1 MIEKKAIFIRV
12 IMISSLVILAA
23 VAIFIKLIFVQVE
36 FADEVAFNDPAVA
49 MKDIPSPRGNI
60 YDVNGNLL
68 AISMPVYTIAIDATQ
83 SSDTLFHNNYQK
95 LADGLSDIFSD
106 VSSAEFSKKLRQARR
121 NKKQYLKL
129 RSGVRFSELQ
139 LVKTLPILKEG
150 RYDGGFVFT
159 QQTKRIKPFGHL
171 CERTIGYARD
181 RSDVGIEKAYNHYLK
196 GQDGKRLMQKIN
208 GGIWKPINNTQD
220 VEPVVGSD
228 VYSTIDIRIQDIAQT
243 ALLRSLEKYEAENGS
258 VILMDVKTG
267 AIRAM
272 SSLERTPEG
281 KYAENFNYAIGAAYE
296 PGSTFKLASLLV
308 ALEDGLVDT
317 SHVVDTKNGAFKFYD
332 RKMTDSNYNRGGHGK
347 ISVGKAF
354 EVSSNI
360 GIARTIVNCYKDNPQ
375 RFIDRLARLGI
386 SDKLDFELIGEAEP
400 WIKNTNDST
409 WSGVSLPW
417 IAFGYEIKM
426 SALQILALYNAV
438 ANDGEFVKPRVVD
451 KVKRAEK
458 VFENWSGGEVL
469 NPSICSDKT
478 INILQNLLVG
488 AVRNGTAQNI
498 YSEKYSSAGKTGTA
512 KIAIDG
518 SYGSEYRASFA
529 GYFPAENPKYS
540 CVVVVS
546 KPKKEIGFYG
556 NIVAAPVFKELR
568 DNLFA
573 EEAIEI
579 PEIAKSFNH
588 DYIGSSKDL
597 NAIHKVLDYPKYQAS
612 QNERWLKSDNTAFQ
626 TLEFSGDVIPDVKG
640 MVAMDALYLLENMGL
655 EVDFK
660 GQGKVVK
667 QSLKAGAKIKENQII
682 ELILSS

>member
-1 MIEKKAIFIRV
+1 MTNKKAIFIRV
-12 IMISSLVILAA
+12 IMISSLVIVAA
-23 VAIFIKLIFVQVE
+23 VAIFIQLIFVQVE
-36 FADEVAFNDPAVA
+36 FSDAIAFNDPAVA
-49 MKDIPSPRGNI
+49 MIDVPSPRGNI

-83 SSDTLFHNNYQK
+83 PSDTLFENNYLK
-95 LADGLSDIFSD
+95 LADGLSGIFSD
-106 VSSAEFSKKLRQARR
+106 VPSSEFSKKLRHARR
-121 NKKQYLKL
+121 DKKQYLKL

-150 RYDGGFVFT
+150 RYDGGFVYT
-159 QQTKRIKPFGHL
+159 QQTKRMQPFGHL
-171 CERTIGYARD
+171 CERTIGYAREK
-181 RSDVGIEKAYNHYLK
+181 SDVGIEKAYNHYLK

-272 SSLERTPEG
+272 SSLERTSEG

-296 PGSTFKLASLLV
+296 PGSTFKLASLLI
-308 ALEDGLVDT
+308 ALEDGVVDT
-317 SHVVDTKNGAFKFYD
+317 SYVVDTKNGAFKFYD
-332 RKMTDSNYNRGGHGK
+332 RTMKDSNYHRGGHGK

-360 GIARTIVNCYKDNPQ
+360 GIARTIVNHYKDDPQ
-375 RFIDRLARLGI
+375 RFIDRLARLGV

-417 IAFGYEIKM
+417 MAFGYEIKM

-438 ANDGEFVKPRVVD
+438 ANDGELVKPRLVD

-458 VFENWSGGEVL
+458 IIESNDVEVL
-469 NPSICSDKT
+469 NPSICSEKT
-478 INILQNLLVG
+478 IQILQNLLIG
-488 AVRNGTAQNI
+488 AVKKGTAQNI

-512 KIAIDG
+512 KIALEG

-540 CVVVVS
+540 CMVVVS

-579 PEIAKSFNH
+579 PEIAKTFDH

-597 NAIHKVLDYPKYQAS
+597 NAIHDFLDYPKYQAS
-612 QNERWLKSDNTAFQ
+612 QNERWLKSDDKAFQ
-626 TLEFSGDVIPDVKG
+626 TLKFIGDVVPNVKG

-660 GQGKVVK
+660 GQGRVIK

>member
-1 MIEKKAIFIRV
+1 MTDKKAIFIRV
-12 IMISSLVILAA
+12 IMISSLVIIAA

-36 FADEVAFNDPAVA
+36 FSDEVAFNDPAVA
-49 MKDIPSPRGNI
+49 MIDIPSPRGNI

-68 AISMPVYTIAIDATQ
+68 AISMPVYTIAIDVTQ
-83 SSDTLFHNNYQK
+83 PSDTLFENNYLK
-95 LADGLSDIFSD
+95 LADGLSDIFGD
-106 VSSAEFSKKLRQARR
+106 VSSSEFSKKLRHARR
-121 NKKQYLKL
+121 YKKQYLKL

-150 RYDGGFVFT
+150 RYDGGFVYT
-159 QQTKRIKPFGHL
+159 QQTKRIQPFGHL
-171 CERTIGYARD
+171 CERTIGYAREK
-181 RSDVGIEKAYNHYLK
+181 SDVGIEKAYNHYLK

-228 VYSTIDIRIQDIAQT
+228 VYSTIDVRIQDVAQT

-272 SSLERTPEG
+272 SSLERTSEG

-308 ALEDGLVDT
+308 ALEDGVVDT
-317 SHVVDTKNGAFKFYD
+317 AHVVDTKNGAFKFYD
-332 RKMTDSNYNRGGHGK
+332 RTMKDSNYHRGGHGE

-360 GIARTIVNCYKDNPQ
+360 GIARTIVNHYKDDPQ

-386 SDKLDFELIGEAEP
+386 SDKLDFELLGEAEP

-417 IAFGYEIKM
+417 MAFGYEIKM

-438 ANDGEFVKPRVVD
+438 ANDGELVKPRLVD

-458 VFENWSGGEVL
+458 VIESNDVEVL

-478 INILQNLLVG
+478 IQILQNLLIG
-488 AVRNGTAQNI
+488 AVKNGTAQNI
-498 YSEKYSSAGKTGTA
+498 YSEKYSSAGKTGTS
-512 KIAIDG
+512 KIALEG

-529 GYFPAENPKYS
+529 GYFPAQNPKYS
-540 CVVVVS
+540 CMVVVS

-579 PEIAKSFNH
+579 PEVSKTFNH
-588 DYIGSSKDL
+588 NYIGSSKEL
-597 NAIHKVLDYPKYQAS
+597 NAIHQILDYPKYTAS
-612 QNERWLKSDNTAFQ
+612 QNERWLKSDHTAFQ
-626 TLEFSGDVIPDVKG
+626 TLEFSDDVIPDVKG
-640 MVAMDALYLLENMGL
+640 MVAMDALYLLENLGV
-655 EVDFK
+655 EVDLK
-660 GQGKVVK
+660 GQGKVIK
-667 QSLKAGAKIKENQII
+667 QSLKAGAKIKDNQKIA
-682 ELILSS
+682 LILSS

>member
-1 MIEKKAIFIRV
+1 MIDKKAIFIRV
-12 IMISSLVILAA
+12 IMISLLVIVAA
-23 VAIFIKLIFVQVE
+23 VAIFIQLIFVQVE
-36 FADEVAFNDPAVA
+36 FSDVVAFNDPAVS
-49 MKDIPSPRGNI
+49 MIDIPSPRGNI

-83 SSDTLFHNNYQK
+83 PSDTLFDNNYLK

-106 VSSAEFSKKLRQARR
+106 VSSSEFSKKLRHARR
-121 NKKQYLKL
+121 QKKQYLKL

-139 LVKTLPILKEG
+139 IVKTLPILKEG
-150 RYDGGFVFT
+150 RYDGGFVYT
-159 QQTKRIKPFGHL
+159 QQTKRIQPFGHL
-171 CERTIGYARD
+171 CERTIGYARE

-208 GGIWKPINNTQD
+208 GGIWKPISNTQD
-220 VEPVVGSD
+220 IEPVVGSD
-228 VYSTIDIRIQDIAQT
+228 IYSTIDIRIQDIAQT

-272 SSLERTPEG
+272 SSLERTSEG

-308 ALEDGLVDT
+308 ALEDGVVDT
-317 SHVVDTKNGAFKFYD
+317 SQVVDTKNGAFKFYD
-332 RKMTDSNYNRGGHGK
+332 RTMKDSNFHRGGHGK

-360 GIARTIVNCYKDNPQ
+360 GIARTIVNHYKDDPQ
-375 RFIDRLARLGI
+375 RFIDRLACLGI
-386 SDKLDFELIGEAEP
+386 SDRLDFELIGEAEP

-417 IAFGYEIKM
+417 MAFGYEIKM

-438 ANDGEFVKPRVVD
+438 ANDGELVKPRVVD

-458 VFENWSGGEVL
+458 VIEFNDVEVL

-478 INILQNLLVG
+478 IQILQNLLIG
-488 AVRNGTAQNI
+488 AVKKGTAQNI

-512 KIAIDG
+512 KIALEG

-540 CVVVVS
+540 CMVVVS

-579 PEIAKSFNH
+579 PELAKTFKH
-588 DYIGSSKDL
+588 GHIISSKDL
-597 NAIHKVLDYPKYQAS
+597 NAIHHLLDYPKYEAF
-612 QNERWLKSDNTAFQ
+612 QNERWLKSDNKVFQ
-626 TLEFSGDVIPDVKG
+626 TIEFSGNVIPNVKG
-640 MVAMDALYLLENMGL
+640 MVVMDALYLLENMGL

-660 GQGKVVK
+660 GQGRVIK

>member
-1 MIEKKAIFIRV
+1 MTDKKAIFIRV
-12 IMISSLVILAA
+12 IMISSLVIVAA
-23 VAIFIKLIFVQVE
+23 VAIFIQLIFVQVE
-36 FADEVAFNDPAVA
+36 FSDAIAFNDPAVA
-49 MKDIPSPRGNI
+49 MIDVPSPRGNI

-83 SSDTLFHNNYQK
+83 PSDTLFENNYLK
-95 LADGLSDIFSD
+95 LADGLSGIFSD
-106 VSSAEFSKKLRQARR
+106 VSSSEFSKKLRHARR
-121 NKKQYLKL
+121 DKKQYLKL

-150 RYDGGFVFT
+150 RYDGGFVYT
-159 QQTKRIKPFGHL
+159 QQTKRMHPFGHL
-171 CERTIGYARD
+171 CERTIGYAREK
-181 RSDVGIEKAYNHYLK
+181 SDVGIEKAYNHYLK

-208 GGIWKPINNTQD
+208 GGIWKPISNTQD

-272 SSLERTPEG
+272 SSLERTSEG

-308 ALEDGLVDT
+308 ALEDGVVDT

-332 RKMTDSNYNRGGHGK
+332 RTMKDSNYHRGGHGK

-360 GIARTIVNCYKDNPQ
+360 GIARTIVNHYKDDPQ
-375 RFIDRLARLGI
+375 RFIDRLARLGV

-417 IAFGYEIKM
+417 MAFGYEIKM

-438 ANDGEFVKPRVVD
+438 ANDGVLLKPRLVD

-458 VFENWSGGEVL
+458 IIESNDIEVL
-469 NPSICSDKT
+469 NPSICSENT
-478 INILQNLLVG
+478 IQILQNLLIG
-488 AVRNGTAQNI
+488 AVKKGTAQNI

-512 KIAIDG
+512 KIALEG

-540 CVVVVS
+540 CMVVVS

-579 PEIAKSFNH
+579 PEIAKTFDH

-597 NAIHKVLDYPKYQAS
+597 NAIHHLLDYPKYQAS
-612 QNERWLKSDNTAFQ
+612 QNERWLKSDNKAFQ
-626 TLEFSGDVIPDVKG
+626 TLEFSGDVMPNVKG

-660 GQGKVVK
+660 GQGRVIK

>member
-1 MIEKKAIFIRV
+1 MTVKKAIFIRV
-12 IMISSLVILAA
+12 IMISSLVIVAA
-23 VAIFIKLIFVQVE
+23 VAIFIQLIFVQVE
-36 FADEVAFNDPAVA
+36 FSDAIAFNDPAVA
-49 MKDIPSPRGNI
+49 MIDVPSPRGNI

-83 SSDTLFHNNYQK
+83 PSDTLFENNYLK
-95 LADGLSDIFSD
+95 LADGLSGIFSD
-106 VSSAEFSKKLRQARR
+106 VSSSEFSKKLRHARR
-121 NKKQYLKL
+121 DKKQYLKL

-150 RYDGGFVFT
+150 RYDGGFVYT
-159 QQTKRIKPFGHL
+159 QQTKRMHPFGHL
-171 CERTIGYARD
+171 CERTIGYAREK
-181 RSDVGIEKAYNHYLK
+181 SDVGIEKAYNHYLK

-272 SSLERTPEG
+272 SSLERTSEG

-308 ALEDGLVDT
+308 ALEDGVIDT

-332 RKMTDSNYNRGGHGK
+332 RTMKDSNYHRGGHGK

-360 GIARTIVNCYKDNPQ
+360 GIARTIVNHYKDDPQ
-375 RFIDRLARLGI
+375 RFIDRLARLGVT
-386 SDKLDFELIGEAEP
+386 DKLDFELIGEAEP

-417 IAFGYEIKM
+417 MAFGYEIKM

-438 ANDGEFVKPRVVD
+438 ANDGVLLKPRLVD

-458 VFENWSGGEVL
+458 IIESNDIEVL
-469 NPSICSDKT
+469 NPSICSENT
-478 INILQNLLVG
+478 IQILQNLLIG
-488 AVRNGTAQNI
+488 AVKKGTAQNI

-512 KIAIDG
+512 KIALEG

-540 CVVVVS
+540 CMVVVS

-579 PEIAKSFNH
+579 PEIAKTFDH

-597 NAIHKVLDYPKYQAS
+597 NAIHHLLDYPKYQAS
-612 QNERWLKSDNTAFQ
+612 QNERWLKSDNKAFQ
-626 TLEFSGDVIPDVKG
+626 TLEFSGDVMPNVKG

-660 GQGKVVK
+660 GQGRVIK

>member
-1 MIEKKAIFIRV
+1 MTDKKAIFIRV

-23 VAIFIKLIFVQVE
+23 VAIFIQLIFVQVE
-36 FADEVAFNDPAVA
+36 FSDAVAFNDPAVA
-49 MKDIPSPRGNI
+49 MIDIPSPRGNI

-68 AISMPVYTIAIDATQ
+68 AISMPVYTIAIDVTQ
-83 SSDTLFHNNYQK
+83 PSDTLFENNYLK

-106 VSSAEFSKKLRQARR
+106 VSSSEFSKKLRHARR
-121 NKKQYLKL
+121 YKKQYLKL

-150 RYDGGFVFT
+150 RYDGGFVYT
-159 QQTKRIKPFGHL
+159 QQTKRIQPFGHL
-171 CERTIGYARD
+171 CERTIGYAREK
-181 RSDVGIEKAYNHYLK
+181 SDVGIEKAYNHYLK

-228 VYSTIDIRIQDIAQT
+228 VYSTIDIRIQDVAQT

-272 SSLERTPEG
+272 SSLERTSEG

-308 ALEDGLVDT
+308 ALEDGVVDT
-317 SHVVDTKNGAFKFYD
+317 AHVVDTKNGAFKFYD
-332 RKMTDSNYNRGGHGK
+332 RTMKDSNYHRGGHGK

-360 GIARTIVNCYKDNPQ
+360 GIARTIVNHYKDEPQ

-386 SDKLDFELIGEAEP
+386 SDKLDFELLGEAEP

-417 IAFGYEIKM
+417 MAFGYEIKM
-426 SALQILALYNAV
+426 SALQILGLYNAV
-438 ANDGEFVKPRVVD
+438 ANDGELVKPRLVD

-458 VFENWSGGEVL
+458 VIESNDVEVL

-478 INILQNLLVG
+478 IQILQNLLIG
-488 AVRNGTAQNI
+488 AVKNGTAQNI
-498 YSEKYSSAGKTGTA
+498 YSEKYSSAGKTGTS
-512 KIAIDG
+512 KIALEG

-540 CVVVVS
+540 CMVVVS

-579 PEIAKSFNH
+579 AEISKTSNH
-588 DYIGSSKDL
+588 NYIGSSKEL
-597 NAIHKVLDYPKYQAS
+597 NAIHQVLDYPKYKAS
-612 QNERWLKSDNTAFQ
+612 QNERWLKSDHTAFQ
-626 TLEFSGDVIPDVKG
+626 TLEFSDDIIPDVKG
-640 MVAMDALYLLENMGL
+640 MVAMDALYLLENLGL
-655 EVDFK
+655 EVDLK
-660 GQGKVVK
+660 GQGKVIK
-667 QSLKAGAKIKENQII
+667 QSLKAGAKIKDNQKIA
-682 ELILSS
+682 LILSS

>member
-1 MIEKKAIFIRV
+1 MTDKKAIFIRV
-12 IMISSLVILAA
+12 IMISSLVIVAA
-23 VAIFIKLIFVQVE
+23 VAIFIQLIFVQVE
-36 FADEVAFNDPAVA
+36 FSDAIAFNDPAVA
-49 MKDIPSPRGNI
+49 MIDVPSPRGNI

-83 SSDTLFHNNYQK
+83 PSDTLFENNYLK
-95 LADGLSDIFSD
+95 LADGLSGIFGD
-106 VSSAEFSKKLRQARR
+106 VSSSEFSKKIRHARR
-121 NKKQYLKL
+121 DKKQYLKL

-150 RYDGGFVFT
+150 RYDGGFVYT
-159 QQTKRIKPFGHL
+159 QQTKRMQPFGHL
-171 CERTIGYARD
+171 CERTIGYAREK
-181 RSDVGIEKAYNHYLK
+181 SDVGIEKAYNHYLK

-272 SSLERTPEG
+272 SSLERTSEG

-308 ALEDGLVDT
+308 ALEDGVVDT

-332 RKMTDSNYNRGGHGK
+332 RTMKDSNYHRGGHGK
-347 ISVGKAF
+347 ISLGKAF

-360 GIARTIVNCYKDNPQ
+360 GIARTIVNHYKDDPQ
-375 RFIDRLARLGI
+375 RFIDRLARLGV

-417 IAFGYEIKM
+417 MAFGYEIKM

-438 ANDGEFVKPRVVD
+438 ANDGELVKPRLVD
-451 KVKRAEK
+451 RVKRAEK
-458 VFENWSGGEVL
+458 VIESNDVEIL

-478 INILQNLLVG
+478 IQILQNLLIG
-488 AVRNGTAQNI
+488 AVKKGTAQNI

-512 KIAIDG
+512 KIALEG

-540 CVVVVS
+540 CMVVVS

-579 PEIAKSFNH
+579 PELAKTFNH

-597 NAIHKVLDYPKYQAS
+597 NAIHHHLDYPKYQAS
-612 QNERWLKSDNTAFQ
+612 QNERWLKSDNKAFQ
-626 TLEFSGDVIPDVKG
+626 TLEFIGDVMPNVKG

-660 GQGKVVK
+660 GQGRVIK

>member
-1 MIEKKAIFIRV
+1 MTDKKAIFIRV
-12 IMISSLVILAA
+12 IMISSLVIVAA
-23 VAIFIKLIFVQVE
+23 VAIFIQLIFVQVE
-36 FADEVAFNDPAVA
+36 FSDAIAFNDPAVA
-49 MKDIPSPRGNI
+49 MIDVPSPRGNI

-83 SSDTLFHNNYQK
+83 PSDTLFENNYLK
-95 LADGLSDIFSD
+95 LADGLSGIFSD
-106 VSSAEFSKKLRQARR
+106 VSSSEFSKKLRHARR
-121 NKKQYLKL
+121 DKKQYLKL

-150 RYDGGFVFT
+150 RYDGGFVYT
-159 QQTKRIKPFGHL
+159 QQTKRMQPFGHL
-171 CERTIGYARD
+171 CERTIGYAREK
-181 RSDVGIEKAYNHYLK
+181 SDVGIGKAYNHYLK

-220 VEPVVGSD
+220 VEPVEGSD

-272 SSLERTPEG
+272 SSLERTSEG

-308 ALEDGLVDT
+308 ALEDGVVDT

-332 RKMTDSNYNRGGHGK
+332 RTMKDSNYHRGGHGK

-360 GIARTIVNCYKDNPQ
+360 GIARTIVNHYKDDPQ
-375 RFIDRLARLGI
+375 RFIDRLARLGV

-417 IAFGYEIKM
+417 MAFGYEIKM

-438 ANDGEFVKPRVVD
+438 ANDGKLVRPRLVD

-458 VFENWSGGEVL
+458 IIESNDIEVL

-478 INILQNLLVG
+478 IQILQNLLVG
-488 AVRNGTAQNI
+488 AVKKGTAQNI

-512 KIAIDG
+512 KIALEG

-540 CVVVVS
+540 CMVVVS

-579 PEIAKSFNH
+579 PEIAKTFDH

-597 NAIHKVLDYPKYQAS
+597 NAIHHLLDYPKYQAS
-612 QNERWLKSDNTAFQ
+612 QNERWLKSDNKAFQ
-626 TLEFSGDVIPDVKG
+626 TLEFSGDVMPNVKG

-655 EVDFK
+655 EVDLK
-660 GQGKVVK
+660 GQGRVIK

>member
-1 MIEKKAIFIRV
+1 MTDKKAIFIRV

-23 VAIFIKLIFVQVE
+23 VAIFIQLIFVQVE
-36 FADEVAFNDPAVA
+36 FSDAIAFNDPAVA
-49 MKDIPSPRGNI
+49 MIDVPSPRGNI

-83 SSDTLFHNNYQK
+83 PSDTLFENNYLK
-95 LADGLSDIFSD
+95 LADGLSGIFSD
-106 VSSAEFSKKLRQARR
+106 VSSSEFSKKLRHARR
-121 NKKQYLKL
+121 DKKQYLKL

-150 RYDGGFVFT
+150 RYDGGFVYT
-159 QQTKRIKPFGHL
+159 QQTKRMQPFGHL
-171 CERTIGYARD
+171 CERTIGYAREK
-181 RSDVGIEKAYNHYLK
+181 SDVGIEKAYNHYLK

-272 SSLERTPEG
+272 SSLERTSEG

-308 ALEDGLVDT
+308 ALEDGVVDT

-332 RKMTDSNYNRGGHGK
+332 RTMKDSNYHRGGHGK

-360 GIARTIVNCYKDNPQ
+360 GIARTIVNHYKDDPQ
-375 RFIDRLARLGI
+375 RFIDRLARLGV

-417 IAFGYEIKM
+417 MAFGYEIKM

-438 ANDGEFVKPRVVD
+438 ANDGELVRPRLVD

-458 VFENWSGGEVL
+458 IIESNDIEVL

-478 INILQNLLVG
+478 IQILQNLLIG
-488 AVRNGTAQNI
+488 AVKKGTAQNI
-498 YSEKYSSAGKTGTA
+498 YSERYSSAGKTGTA
-512 KIAIDG
+512 KIAFEG

-540 CVVVVS
+540 CMVVVS

-579 PEIAKSFNH
+579 PEIAKTFDH

-597 NAIHKVLDYPKYQAS
+597 NAIHHLLDYPKYQAS
-612 QNERWLKSDNTAFQ
+612 QNERWLKSDNMAFQ
-626 TLEFSGDVIPDVKG
+626 TLEFSGDVMPNVKG

-660 GQGKVVK
+660 GQGRVIK

>member
-1 MIEKKAIFIRV
+1 MTDKKAIFIRV
-12 IMISSLVILAA
+12 IMISSLVIVAA
-23 VAIFIKLIFVQVE
+23 VAIFIQLIFVQVE
-36 FADEVAFNDPAVA
+36 FSDAIAYNDPAVA
-49 MKDIPSPRGNI
+49 MIDVPSPRGNI

-83 SSDTLFHNNYQK
+83 PSDTLFENNYLK
-95 LADGLSDIFSD
+95 LADGLSGIFSD
-106 VSSAEFSKKLRQARR
+106 VSSSEFSKKLRHARR
-121 NKKQYLKL
+121 DKKQYLKL

-150 RYDGGFVFT
+150 RYDGGFVYT
-159 QQTKRIKPFGHL
+159 QQTKRMQPFGHL
-171 CERTIGYARD
+171 CERTIGYAREK
-181 RSDVGIEKAYNHYLK
+181 SDVGIEKAYNHYLK

-272 SSLERTPEG
+272 SSLERTSEG

-308 ALEDGLVDT
+308 ALEDGVVDT

-332 RKMTDSNYNRGGHGK
+332 RTMKDSNYHRGGHGK

-360 GIARTIVNCYKDNPQ
+360 GIARTIVNHYKDDPQ
-375 RFIDRLARLGI
+375 RFIDRLARLGV

-417 IAFGYEIKM
+417 MAFGYEIKM

-438 ANDGEFVKPRVVD
+438 ANDGELVKPRLVD

-458 VFENWSGGEVL
+458 VIESNDVVVL

-478 INILQNLLVG
+478 IHILQNLLIG
-488 AVRNGTAQNI
+488 AVKNGTAQNI
-498 YSEKYSSAGKTGTA
+498 YSEKYSSAGKTGTS
-512 KIAIDG
+512 KIALEG

-540 CVVVVS
+540 CMVVVS

-579 PEIAKSFNH
+579 PEIAKTFDH

-597 NAIHKVLDYPKYQAS
+597 NAIHDLLDYPKYQAS
-612 QNERWLKSDNTAFQ
+612 QNKRWLKSDDKVFQ
-626 TLEFSGDVIPDVKG
+626 TLEFIDDVVPNVKG

-655 EVDFK
+655 VVNLK
-660 GQGKVVK
+660 GQGRVIK

>member
-1 MIEKKAIFIRV
+1 MTDKKAIFIRV
-12 IMISSLVILAA
+12 IMISSLVIVAA
-23 VAIFIKLIFVQVE
+23 VAIFIQLIFVQVE
-36 FADEVAFNDPAVA
+36 FSDAIAFNDPAVA
-49 MKDIPSPRGNI
+49 MIDVPSPRGNI

-83 SSDTLFHNNYQK
+83 SSDTLFENNYLK
-95 LADGLSDIFSD
+95 LADGLSGIFSD
-106 VSSAEFSKKLRQARR
+106 VSSSEFSKKLRNARR
-121 NKKQYLKL
+121 DKKQYLKL

-150 RYDGGFVFT
+150 RYDGGFVYT
-159 QQTKRIKPFGHL
+159 QQTKRMHPFGHL
-171 CERTIGYARD
+171 CERTIGYAREK
-181 RSDVGIEKAYNHYLK
+181 SDVGIEKAYNHYLK

-208 GGIWKPINNTQD
+208 GGIWKPISNTQD

-272 SSLERTPEG
+272 SSLERTSEG

-308 ALEDGLVDT
+308 ALEDGVVDT

-332 RKMTDSNYNRGGHGK
+332 RTMKDSNYHRGGHGK

-360 GIARTIVNCYKDNPQ
+360 GIARTIVNHYKDDPQ
-375 RFIDRLARLGI
+375 RFIDRLARLGV

-417 IAFGYEIKM
+417 MAFGYEIKM

-438 ANDGEFVKPRVVD
+438 ANDGVLLKPRLVD

-458 VFENWSGGEVL
+458 IIESNDIEVL
-469 NPSICSDKT
+469 NPSICSENT
-478 INILQNLLVG
+478 IQILQNLLIG
-488 AVRNGTAQNI
+488 AVKKGTAQNI

-512 KIAIDG
+512 KIALEG

-540 CVVVVS
+540 CMVLVS

-579 PEIAKSFNH
+579 PEIAKTFDH

-597 NAIHKVLDYPKYQAS
+597 NAIHHLLDYPKYQAS
-612 QNERWLKSDNTAFQ
+612 QNERWLKSDNKAFQ
-626 TLEFSGDVIPDVKG
+626 TLEFSGDVMPNVKG

-660 GQGKVVK
+660 GQGRVIK

>member
-1 MIEKKAIFIRV
+1 MTDKKAIFIRV
-12 IMISSLVILAA
+12 IMISSLVIVAA
-23 VAIFIKLIFVQVE
+23 VAIFIQLIFVQVE
-36 FADEVAFNDPAVA
+36 FSDAIAFNDPAVA
-49 MKDIPSPRGNI
+49 MIDVPSPRGNI

-83 SSDTLFHNNYQK
+83 SSDTLFENNYLK
-95 LADGLSDIFSD
+95 LADGLSGIFSD
-106 VSSAEFSKKLRQARR
+106 VSSSEFSKKLRHARR
-121 NKKQYLKL
+121 DKKQYLKL

-150 RYDGGFVFT
+150 RYDGGFVYT
-159 QQTKRIKPFGHL
+159 QQTKRMHPFGHL
-171 CERTIGYARD
+171 CERTIGYAREK
-181 RSDVGIEKAYNHYLK
+181 SDVGIEKAYNHYLK

-272 SSLERTPEG
+272 SSLERTSEG

-308 ALEDGLVDT
+308 ALEDGVVDT

-332 RKMTDSNYNRGGHGK
+332 RTMKDSNYHRGGHGK

-360 GIARTIVNCYKDNPQ
+360 GIARTIVNHYKDDPQ
-375 RFIDRLARLGI
+375 RFIDRLARLGV

-417 IAFGYEIKM
+417 MAFGYEIKM

-438 ANDGEFVKPRVVD
+438 ANDGVLLKPRLVD

-458 VFENWSGGEVL
+458 IIESNDIEVL
-469 NPSICSDKT
+469 NPSICSENT
-478 INILQNLLVG
+478 IQILQNLLIG
-488 AVRNGTAQNI
+488 AVKKGTAQNI

-512 KIAIDG
+512 KIALEG

-540 CVVVVS
+540 CMVVVS

-579 PEIAKSFNH
+579 PEIAKTFDH

-597 NAIHKVLDYPKYQAS
+597 NAIHHLLDYPKYQAS
-612 QNERWLKSDNTAFQ
+612 QNERWLKSDNKAFQ
-626 TLEFSGDVIPDVKG
+626 TLEFSGDVMPNVKG

-660 GQGKVVK
+660 GQGRVIK

>member
-1 MIEKKAIFIRV
+1 MTDKKAIFIRV
-12 IMISSLVILAA
+12 IMISSLVIVAA
-23 VAIFIKLIFVQVE
+23 VAIFIQLIFVQVE
-36 FADEVAFNDPAVA
+36 FSDAIAFNDPAVA
-49 MKDIPSPRGNI
+49 MIDVPSPRGNI

-83 SSDTLFHNNYQK
+83 PSDTLFENNYLK
-95 LADGLSDIFSD
+95 LADGLSGIFSD
-106 VSSAEFSKKLRQARR
+106 VSSSEFSKKLRHARR
-121 NKKQYLKL
+121 DKKQYLKL

-150 RYDGGFVFT
+150 RYDGGFVYT
-159 QQTKRIKPFGHL
+159 QQTKRMHPFGHL
-171 CERTIGYARD
+171 CERTIGYAREK
-181 RSDVGIEKAYNHYLK
+181 SDVGIEKAYNHYLK

-272 SSLERTPEG
+272 SSLERTSEG

-308 ALEDGLVDT
+308 ALEDGVVDT

-332 RKMTDSNYNRGGHGK
+332 RTMKDSNYHRGGHGK

-360 GIARTIVNCYKDNPQ
+360 GIARTIVNHYKDDPQ
-375 RFIDRLARLGI
+375 RFIDRLARLGV

-417 IAFGYEIKM
+417 MAFGYEIKM

-438 ANDGEFVKPRVVD
+438 ANDGELVRPRLVD

-458 VFENWSGGEVL
+458 IIESNDIEVL
-469 NPSICSDKT
+469 NPSICSENT
-478 INILQNLLVG
+478 IQILQNLLIG
-488 AVRNGTAQNI
+488 AVKKGTAQNI

-512 KIAIDG
+512 KIALEG

-540 CVVVVS
+540 CMVVVS

-579 PEIAKSFNH
+579 PEIAKTFDH

-597 NAIHKVLDYPKYQAS
+597 NAIHHLLDYPKYQAS
-612 QNERWLKSDNTAFQ
+612 QNERWLKSDNKAFQ
-626 TLEFSGDVIPDVKG
+626 TLEFSGDVMPNVKG

-660 GQGKVVK
+660 GQGRVIK

>member
-1 MIEKKAIFIRV
+1 MTDKKAIFIRV
-12 IMISSLVILAA
+12 IMISSLVIIAA
-23 VAIFIKLIFVQVE
+23 VAIFIQLIFVQVE
-36 FADEVAFNDPAVA
+36 FSDAVAFNDPAVA
-49 MKDIPSPRGNI
+49 MIDIPSPRGNI

-68 AISMPVYTIAIDATQ
+68 AISMPVYTIAIDVTQ
-83 SSDTLFHNNYQK
+83 PSDTLFENNYLK

-106 VSSAEFSKKLRQARR
+106 VSSSEFSKKLRHARR
-121 NKKQYLKL
+121 YKKQYLKL

-150 RYDGGFVFT
+150 RYDGGFVYT
-159 QQTKRIKPFGHL
+159 QQTKRIQPFGHL
-171 CERTIGYARD
+171 CERTIGYAREK
-181 RSDVGIEKAYNHYLK
+181 SDVGIEKAYNHYLK

-228 VYSTIDIRIQDIAQT
+228 VYSTIDIRIQDVAQT

-272 SSLERTPEG
+272 SSLERTSEG

-308 ALEDGLVDT
+308 ALEDGVVDT
-317 SHVVDTKNGAFKFYD
+317 AHVVDTKNGAFKFYD
-332 RKMTDSNYNRGGHGK
+332 RTMKDSNYHRGGHGK

-360 GIARTIVNCYKDNPQ
+360 GIARTIVNHYKDEPQ

-386 SDKLDFELIGEAEP
+386 SDKLDFELLGEAEP

-417 IAFGYEIKM
+417 MAFGYEIKM
-426 SALQILALYNAV
+426 SALQILGLYNAV
-438 ANDGEFVKPRVVD
+438 ANDGELVKPRLVD

-458 VFENWSGGEVL
+458 VIESNDVEVL

-478 INILQNLLVG
+478 IQILQNLLIG
-488 AVRNGTAQNI
+488 AVKNGTAQNI
-498 YSEKYSSAGKTGTA
+498 YSEKYSSAGKTGTS
-512 KIAIDG
+512 KIALEG

-540 CVVVVS
+540 CMVVVS

-579 PEIAKSFNH
+579 AEISKTSNH
-588 DYIGSSKDL
+588 NYIGSSKEL
-597 NAIHKVLDYPKYQAS
+597 NAIHQVLDYPKYKAS
-612 QNERWLKSDNTAFQ
+612 QNERWLKSDHTAFQ
-626 TLEFSGDVIPDVKG
+626 TLEFSDDVIPDVKG
-640 MVAMDALYLLENMGL
+640 MVAMDALYLLENLGL
-655 EVDFK
+655 EVDLK
-660 GQGKVVK
+660 GQGKVIK
-667 QSLKAGAKIKENQII
+667 QSLKAGAKIKDNQKIA
-682 ELILSS
+682 LILSS

>member
-1 MIEKKAIFIRV
+1 MTDKKAIFIRV
-12 IMISSLVILAA
+12 IMISSLVIVAA
-23 VAIFIKLIFVQVE
+23 VAIFIQLIFVQVE
-36 FADEVAFNDPAVA
+36 FSDAIAFNDPAVA
-49 MKDIPSPRGNI
+49 MIDVPSPRGNI

-83 SSDTLFHNNYQK
+83 PSDTLFENNYLK
-95 LADGLSDIFSD
+95 LADGLSGIFSD
-106 VSSAEFSKKLRQARR
+106 VPSSEFSKKLRHARR
-121 NKKQYLKL
+121 DKKQYLKL
-129 RSGVRFSELQ
+129 QSGVRFSELQ

-150 RYDGGFVFT
+150 RYDGGFVYT
-159 QQTKRIKPFGHL
+159 QQTKRMQPFGHL
-171 CERTIGYARD
+171 CERTIGYAREK
-181 RSDVGIEKAYNHYLK
+181 SDVGIEKAYNHYLK

-272 SSLERTPEG
+272 SSLERTSEG

-296 PGSTFKLASLLV
+296 PGSTFKLASLLI
-308 ALEDGLVDT
+308 ALEDGVVDT
-317 SHVVDTKNGAFKFYD
+317 SYVVDTKNGAFKFYD
-332 RKMTDSNYNRGGHGK
+332 RTMKDSNYNRGGHGK
-347 ISVGKAF
+347 ISVGRAF

-360 GIARTIVNCYKDNPQ
+360 GIARTIVNHYGDDPQ
-375 RFIDRLARLGI
+375 RFIDRLARLGV

-417 IAFGYEIKM
+417 MAFGYEIKM

-438 ANDGEFVKPRVVD
+438 ANDGVLLKPRLVD

-458 VFENWSGGEVL
+458 IIESNDIEVL
-469 NPSICSDKT
+469 NPSICSENT
-478 INILQNLLVG
+478 IQILQNLLIG
-488 AVRNGTAQNI
+488 AVKKGTAQNI

-512 KIAIDG
+512 KIALEG

-540 CVVVVS
+540 CMVVVS

-579 PEIAKSFNH
+579 PEIAKTFDH
-588 DYIGSSKDL
+588 YYIGSSKDL
-597 NAIHKVLDYPKYQAS
+597 NAIHDLLDYPKYQAS
-612 QNERWLKSDNTAFQ
+612 QNERWLKSDDKAFQ
-626 TLEFSGDVIPDVKG
+626 TLEFIGDVVPNVKG

-655 EVDFK
+655 EVNLK
-660 GQGKVVK
+660 GQGRVIK

>member
-1 MIEKKAIFIRV
+1 MTDKKAIFIRV
-12 IMISSLVILAA
+12 IMISSLVIIAA

-36 FADEVAFNDPAVA
+36 FSDEVAFNDPAVA
-49 MKDIPSPRGNI
+49 MIDIPSPRGNI

-68 AISMPVYTIAIDATQ
+68 AISMPVYTIAIDVTQ
-83 SSDTLFHNNYQK
+83 PSDTLFENNYLK
-95 LADGLSDIFSD
+95 LADGLSDIFGD
-106 VSSAEFSKKLRQARR
+106 VSSSEFSKKLRHARR
-121 NKKQYLKL
+121 YKKQYLKL

-150 RYDGGFVFT
+150 RYDGGFVYT
-159 QQTKRIKPFGHL
+159 QQTKRIQPFGHL
-171 CERTIGYARD
+171 CERTIGYAREK
-181 RSDVGIEKAYNHYLK
+181 SDVGIEKAYNHYLK

-228 VYSTIDIRIQDIAQT
+228 VYSTIDIRIQDVAQT

-272 SSLERTPEG
+272 SSLERTSEG

-308 ALEDGLVDT
+308 ALEDGVVDT
-317 SHVVDTKNGAFKFYD
+317 AHVVDTKNGAFKFYD
-332 RKMTDSNYNRGGHGK
+332 RTMKDSNYHRGGHGK

-360 GIARTIVNCYKDNPQ
+360 GIARTIVNHYKDDPQ

-386 SDKLDFELIGEAEP
+386 SDKLDFELLGEAEP

-417 IAFGYEIKM
+417 MAFGYEIKM

-438 ANDGEFVKPRVVD
+438 ANDGELVKPRLVD

-458 VFENWSGGEVL
+458 VIESNDVEVL

-478 INILQNLLVG
+478 IQILQNLLIG
-488 AVRNGTAQNI
+488 AVKNGTAQNI
-498 YSEKYSSAGKTGTA
+498 YSEKYSSAGKTGTS
-512 KIAIDG
+512 KIALEG

-529 GYFPAENPKYS
+529 GYFPAQNPKYS
-540 CVVVVS
+540 CMVVVS

-579 PEIAKSFNH
+579 AENSKTSNH
-588 DYIGSSKDL
+588 NYIGSSKEL
-597 NAIHKVLDYPKYQAS
+597 NAIHQVLDYPKYKAS
-612 QNERWLKSDNTAFQ
+612 QNERWLKSDRTAFQ
-626 TLEFSGDVIPDVKG
+626 TLEFSDDIIPDVKG
-640 MVAMDALYLLENMGL
+640 MVAMDALYLLENLGL
-655 EVDFK
+655 EVELK
-660 GQGKVVK
+660 GQGKVIK
-667 QSLKAGAKIKENQII
+667 QSLKAGAKIKDNQKIA
-682 ELILSS
+682 LILSS